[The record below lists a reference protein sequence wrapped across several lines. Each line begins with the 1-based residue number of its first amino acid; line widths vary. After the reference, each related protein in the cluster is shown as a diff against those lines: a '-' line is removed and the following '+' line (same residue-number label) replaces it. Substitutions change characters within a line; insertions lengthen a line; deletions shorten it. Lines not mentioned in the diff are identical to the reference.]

1 MASRAD
7 LIMSQVRGELSQIYR
22 KKKDEG
28 SVIDDITAG
37 ILGFQTGQEAMYA
50 IEGAVK
56 DFKEFRSNKYQRQSA
71 RADRRE
77 RRINRR
83 MDRMDAR
90 EQRRVDA
97 IDMSIPDFEEKDTI
111 YESTPG
117 AFQTAGSQRA
127 LDRMEFD
134 TFTDNSANNVYESN
148 FSNMDAPMIKP
159 DRPMVK
165 SIFTEEPE
173 MEPRMMLDEEKLPIS
188 EEDVMD
194 RTSELYLENTYDVT
208 MSPNGGMMYP
218 ALSESTG
225 YNYSNINMSDI
236 PGTNYDLDAIKAT
249 AQAAGVTRFFTG
261 GDMSDVAP
269 KEDEIVSEAIKK
281 LTTG

>member
-7 LIMSQVRGELSQIYR
+7 LIMAQVRGELSQIYR

-37 ILGFQTGQEAMYA
+37 ILGYQTGQEAMYA
-50 IEGAVK
+50 LEGAV
-56 DFKEFRSNKYQRQSA
+56 NKMKTR
-71 RADRRE
+71 RAKRDKAAL
-77 RRINRR
+77 
-83 MDRMDAR
+83 MDKYSGVTTEQPDELLGDNVMD
-90 EQRRVDA
+90 
-97 IDMSIPDFEEKDTI
+97 IGPIEET
-111 YESTPG
+111 G
-117 AFQTAGSQRA
+117 
-127 LDRMEFD
+127 FD
-134 TFTDNSANNVYESN
+134 TYEDST
-148 FSNMDAPMIKP
+148 FDKPLVGKPLPKP

-165 SIFTEEPE
+165 SIFTEESE
-173 MEPRMMLDEEKLPIS
+173 MLPNMITDEEKLPIS

-194 RTSELYLENTYDVT
+194 RTSEYYLENTYDVT

-218 ALSESTG
+218 AMAESTG
-225 YNYSNINMSDI
+225 YNYSNINISDL
-236 PGTNYDLDAIKAT
+236 PNTNYDLDAIKAT

-261 GDMSDVAP
+261 GDMSDVEP

>member
-7 LIMSQVRGELSQIYR
+7 LIMAQVRGELSQIYR

-28 SVIDDITAG
+28 SVIDDVTAG

-56 DFKEFRSNKYQRQSA
+56 DFKEFRKTPESMARQEKRIQR
-71 RADRRE
+71 RLD
-77 RRINRR
+77 R
-83 MDRMDAR
+83 MDRR

-97 IDMSIPDFEEKDTI
+97 IDMSIPEEEYIDEVYKPSGFETFSDAGTDKLYETDFSK
-111 YESTPG
+111 
-117 AFQTAGSQRA
+117 
-127 LDRMEFD
+127 
-134 TFTDNSANNVYESN
+134 
-148 FSNMDAPMIKP
+148 MDASLPKP

-188 EEDVMD
+188 EEDIMD
-194 RTSELYLENTYDVT
+194 KTSELYLNNTLDIT
-208 MSPNGGMMYP
+208 MSPSSGMMETTF
-218 ALSESTG
+218 ADGTG
-225 YNYSNINMSDI
+225 YNYSNVNISDI
-236 PGTNYDLDAIKAT
+236 PGTDYDLNAIKAT
-249 AQAAGVTRFFTG
+249 AQAAGQTRFFTG

>member
-7 LIMSQVRGELSQIYR
+7 LIMAQVRGEISQINR
-22 KKKDEG
+22 NKKYEG

-37 ILGFQTGQEAMYA
+37 MLGFQTGQEIMYA
-50 IEGAVK
+50 IEGAAE
-56 DFKEFRSNKYQRQSA
+56 DFQNFRDNKYKRQSA

-77 RRINRR
+77 RRVNKR

-97 IDMSIPDFEEKDTI
+97 IDMSIPEEEYID
-111 YESTPG
+111 E
-117 AFQTAGSQRA
+117 
-127 LDRMEFD
+127 
-134 TFTDNSANNVYESN
+134 VYKPD
-148 FSNMDAPMIKP
+148 FSNMDVPMIKP

-165 SIFTEEPE
+165 STFTEEPE
-173 MEPRMMLDEEKLPIS
+173 MLPDMMLDEEKLFIS

-194 RTSELYLENTYDVT
+194 RTSELYLENTLDTT
-208 MSPNGGMMYP
+208 MSPSGGMMNT
-218 ALSESTG
+218 AFADSTG
-225 YNYSNINMSDI
+225 YNYSNINISDL
-236 PGTNYDLDAIKAT
+236 PDTNYDLEAIKAT
-249 AQAAGVTRFFTG
+249 TQAADVTRWFTG
-261 GDMSDVAP
+261 GDMSDVEP

>member
-7 LIMSQVRGELSQIYR
+7 LIMAQVRGELSQIYR

-37 ILGFQTGQEAMYA
+37 ILGYQTGQEAMYA

-90 EQRRVDA
+90 EQRRVNA

-111 YESTPG
+111 
-117 AFQTAGSQRA
+117 
-127 LDRMEFD
+127 
-134 TFTDNSANNVYESN
+134 YESN

-159 DRPMVK
+159 DRPMDK
-165 SIFTEEPE
+165 SIFTEESE
-173 MEPRMMLDEEKLPIS
+173 MLPNMITDEEKLPIS

-194 RTSELYLENTYDVT
+194 RTSEYYLENTYDVT

-218 ALSESTG
+218 AMAESTG
-225 YNYSNINMSDI
+225 YNYSNINISDL
-236 PGTNYDLDAIKAT
+236 PNTNYDLDAIKAT

-261 GDMSDVAP
+261 GDMSDVEP

>member
-7 LIMSQVRGELSQIYR
+7 LIMAQVRGELSQIYR

-37 ILGFQTGQEAMYA
+37 ILGYQTGQEAMYA
-50 IEGAVK
+50 LEGAVNK
-56 DFKEFRSNKYQRQSA
+56 MKTRRAKRNKAALMDKYSGISDIDIPEGAALTGGRSGDNLHTNYGTGIVKEGSIEHLELLEKQKQSDNMDFV
-71 RADRRE
+71 
-77 RRINRR
+77 I
-83 MDRMDAR
+83 
-90 EQRRVDA
+90 
-97 IDMSIPDFEEKDTI
+97 EET
-111 YESTPG
+111 G
-117 AFQTAGSQRA
+117 
-127 LDRMEFD
+127 FD
-134 TFTDNSANNVYESN
+134 TYEDSV
-148 FSNMDAPMIKP
+148 FEKPLPGKPLPKP

-188 EEDVMD
+188 EQDVMN
-194 RTSELYLENTYDVT
+194 RTSELYLENTLDVT
-208 MSPNGGMMYP
+208 MSPSGDMMYP
-218 ALSESTG
+218 AMSESTG

-236 PGTNYDLDAIKAT
+236 PGVNYDLDAIKAT
-249 AQAAGVTRFFTG
+249 AQAAGQTRWFTD

>member
-7 LIMSQVRGELSQIYR
+7 LIMAQVRGELSQIYR

-37 ILGFQTGQEAMYA
+37 ILGYQTGQEAMYA
-50 IEGAVK
+50 LEGAV
-56 DFKEFRSNKYQRQSA
+56 NKMKTR
-71 RADRRE
+71 RAKRDKAAL
-77 RRINRR
+77 
-83 MDRMDAR
+83 MDKYSGVRTEQPDELLGDDVMD
-90 EQRRVDA
+90 
-97 IDMSIPDFEEKDTI
+97 IGPIEET
-111 YESTPG
+111 
-117 AFQTAGSQRA
+117 R
-127 LDRMEFD
+127 FD
-134 TFTDNSANNVYESN
+134 TYEDST
-148 FSNMDAPMIKP
+148 FDKPLVGKPLPKP

-173 MEPRMMLDEEKLPIS
+173 IEPRMMLEEEKLPIS
-188 EEDVMD
+188 EKDVMD
-194 RTSELYLENTYDVT
+194 KTSELYLNNTLDIT
-208 MSPNGGMMYP
+208 MSPSSGMMETSF
-218 ALSESTG
+218 ADGTG
-225 YNYSNINMSDI
+225 YNFSNVNISDI
-236 PGTNYDLDAIKAT
+236 PGTDYDLDAIKAT